1 VVEVSTLPSRERRS
15 DDRDTYVFELSV
27 ESDLSDCSD
36 RGFKLIIQGSRNT
49 HRIFSPMYVPLS
61 TKRPAVHRWSTLL
74 PVALLW
80 RMEAIYLR
88 GYQRTW
94 WPDERS
100 CRSRASGGASL
111 QDQKVSFVSTGRGI
125 VTIGPTSLNPRQ
137 LASLQQ

>member
-1 VVEVSTLPSRERRS
+1 VSTLPSRERRS

-36 RGFKLIIQGSRNT
+36 RGFKLIIQGSRST

-88 GYQRTW
+88 VTK
-94 WPDERS
+94 EL
-100 CRSRASGGASL
+100 GGL
-111 QDQKVSFVSTGRGI
+111 MRGHVGPGR
-125 VTIGPTSLNPRQ
+125 
-137 LASLQQ
+137 LAEHLSKTKKCLL